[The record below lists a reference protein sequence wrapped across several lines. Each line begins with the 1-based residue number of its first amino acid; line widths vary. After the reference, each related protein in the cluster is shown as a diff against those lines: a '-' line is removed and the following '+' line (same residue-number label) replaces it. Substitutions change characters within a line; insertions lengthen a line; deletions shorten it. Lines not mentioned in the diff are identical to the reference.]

1 MDEKKPFNDVGEHYQ
16 KHVGGIPS
24 DTNLKKMPRPIRL
37 IGYFLIGCGA
47 IFIVLFL
54 FGWLIS

>member
-1 MDEKKPFNDVGEHYQ
+1 MNEKKPFNDVGEHYQ

-24 DTNLKKMPRPIRL
+24 NADLKKMPKMIRL
-37 IGYFLIGCGA
+37 IGYFLIGCAA